1 MPIVHAVDC
10 VPELSVIIPV
20 YASNP
25 ETVGFL
31 RNTLH
36 HLNTSGHQGLE
47 ILVADDASPCGDAV
61 RAVVQEAGAEL
72 VRLDRRSGSA
82 AARNAA
88 AKNAAGDILIFMDA
102 DTSVHPDTLDRYRA
116 DL

>member
-1 MPIVHAVDC
+1 MPIVHAVEC

-36 HLNTSGHQGLE
+36 HLNASGHPGLE
-47 ILVADDASPCGDAV
+47 ILVADDASPWSEWHDA
-61 RAVVQEAGAEL
+61 
-72 VRLDRRSGSA
+72 
-82 AARNAA
+82 
-88 AKNAAGDILIFMDA
+88 
-102 DTSVHPDTLDRYRA
+102 TSSWR
-116 DL
+116 